1 MLYELLKFI
10 TYSIIGFIVGIY
22 LADFIDDKE

>member
-10 TYSIIGFIVGIY
+10 TYSIIGFIIGIY
-22 LADFIDDKE
+22 LADCVDDEK